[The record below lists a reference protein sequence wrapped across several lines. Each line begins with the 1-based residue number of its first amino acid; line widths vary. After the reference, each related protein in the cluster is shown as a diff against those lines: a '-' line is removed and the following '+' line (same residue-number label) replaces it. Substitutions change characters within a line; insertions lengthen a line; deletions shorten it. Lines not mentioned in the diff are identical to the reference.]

1 MLPVGFVPPL
11 LTSFCRHIAQRLAP
25 RAPDAAGASAGRAR
39 LRATL
44 AVTCVGGLFASPA
57 AALVVAGGGSA
68 KTDCLAVFEAPA
80 TTPAR
85 NPRVVACA
93 DGDPCDADGMVNGR
107 CEFPVSVCVNSTADP
122 RCTLSGVSAV
132 TVAHAVDDG
141 DPAFDPEMQ
150 AIATRMGFVL
160 EYPEARADRCSAPTP
175 VHVAVEGPL
184 AGGRCRKRTK
194 TIRMVALSTPTN
206 GRVWADSD
214 RLKLVC
220 LPAAAGCSARAFFTS
235 TFDRIQTQIFDQSCA
250 VSGCHD
256 SQTTQADLLLERGA
270 SYDNLV
276 GRTPTNADAAAAGWH
291 RVTTIDATHGDPAT
305 SYLVHKVA
313 GDLGPGFGQRMPFH
327 RRPLDD
333 GLVDVVRRWVEAGA
347 PADGWV
353 AGTDD

>member
-1 MLPVGFVPPL
+1 MLPVRFVTPPL
-11 LTSFCRHIAQRLAP
+11 TAFGRHLAQRF
-25 RAPDAAGASAGRAR
+25 AAHPARTPGSSRVGAR

-44 AVTCVGGLFASPA
+44 AVTCVGGLFAPPVLA
-57 AALVVAGGGSA
+57 IVVPGGGSTR
-68 KTDCLAVFEAPA
+68 TDCLAVFEAPA
-80 TTPAR
+80 SETR
-85 NPRVVACA
+85 NPRYVACT
-93 DGDPCDADGMVNGR
+93 DGDPCDADGVVNGR
-107 CEFPVSVCVNSTADP
+107 CELPVSVCVNSTADP
-122 RCTLSGVSAV
+122 RCTLSGVSAI
-132 TVAHAVDDG
+132 TIAHSVDDG

-150 AIATRMGFVL
+150 AMATRMGFVL
-160 EYPEARADRCSAPTP
+160 DYPETRADRCSAPTP

-194 TIRMVALSTPTN
+194 TIQMLAISTPTT

-214 RLKLVC
+214 RLRLVC

-250 VSGCHD
+250 LSGCHD

-270 SYDNLV
+270 AYDNLV
-276 GRTPTNADAAAAGWH
+276 GHVPTNADAAAAGWR
-291 RVTTIDATHGDPAT
+291 RVATLDATHGDPAT
-305 SYLVHKVA
+305 SYLVHKIE
-313 GDLGPGFGQRMPFH
+313 GDLAPGFGQRMPFH

-333 GLVDVVRRWVEAGA
+333 GLVGVIRRWVEAGA